1 MARPLTLRDV
11 DPSTVLG
18 HLRAVDPRLGA
29 VITAA
34 GPLTLIPRDRRS
46 PFEELF
52 RAIVYQQL
60 SGQAAATI
68 LARVLAALGSGRR
81 VPPPEQ
87 VLATPPA
94 VLRGAGLSE
103 AKTRAVQDLA
113 RQRLAGVVPSLP
125 EARRMEDDELLT
137 RLVQVRG
144 VGPWTVQMFLMFGLG
159 RLDVLPS
166 GDLGVQKGLQRIRR
180 LRSLPPPARVEHLG
194 AAWAPYRTV
203 ASWYCWR
210 ATELDTMPVPRG

>member
-1 MARPLTLRDV
+1 
-11 DPSTVLG
+11 
-18 HLRAVDPRLGA
+18 
-29 VITAA
+29 
-34 GPLTLIPRDRRS
+34 
-46 PFEELF
+46 
-52 RAIVYQQL
+52 
-60 SGQAAATI
+60 
-68 LARVLAALGSGRR
+68 
-81 VPPPEQ
+81 
-87 VLATPPA
+87 
-94 VLRGAGLSE
+94 
-103 AKTRAVQDLA
+103 
-113 RQRLAGVVPSLP
+113 
-125 EARRMEDDELLT
+125 MEDDELLT